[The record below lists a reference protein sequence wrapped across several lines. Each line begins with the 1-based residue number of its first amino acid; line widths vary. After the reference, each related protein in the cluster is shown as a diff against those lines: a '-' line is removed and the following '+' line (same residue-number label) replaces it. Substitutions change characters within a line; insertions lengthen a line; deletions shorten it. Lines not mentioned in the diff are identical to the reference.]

1 MKSISTIPRFWNI
14 REAPGVSSI
23 ASSPM
28 KLATSRE
35 IGMEHDILLTRKDGS
50 AKHYRIYGRP
60 APKVGDVVT
69 LPIDGQLIKARV
81 GEINGVA
88 SSRAEVVQTVDHID
102 ALEFEEA

>member
-1 MKSISTIPRFWNI
+1 
-14 REAPGVSSI
+14 
-23 ASSPM
+23 M
-28 KLATSRE
+28 KLAISRE

-50 AKHYRIYGRP
+50 AKHYRIYGRS

-81 GEINGVA
+81 GEINGLA
-88 SSRAEVVQTVDHID
+88 SSRSEVVQTVDHID